1 MNPENIHP
9 INDRMLQRCDKEGML
24 GQKGCVFWFCG
35 LSGSG
40 KSTLAVNL
48 ERDLHNAGIHSV
60 VLDGDNLRSSLCQ
73 DLAFS
78 EEDRAE
84 NLRRASEVA
93 KILLSNGLVVIGS
106 FISPKKEFR
115 DFTRSIVGA
124 ESFREVYVKA
134 PFKTC
139 QQRDVKGLYAKV
151 QSGEIKN
158 FTGSS
163 SSFEEP
169 INPWITIETES
180 ESPEESSKK
189 LFERIIKEVRN

>member
-1 MNPENIHP
+1 MNPGNIHP
-9 INDRMLQRCDKEGML
+9 INHRMLQRCDKEGML

-60 VLDGDNLRSSLCQ
+60 VLDGDNLRSSLNK

-78 EEDRAE
+78 EEGRAE

-115 DFTRSIVGA
+115 DFTRSIIWE
-124 ESFREVYVKA
+124 ESFREVYIKA

-139 QQRDVKGLYAKV
+139 QNRDVKGLYAKV
-151 QSGEIKN
+151 QAGEIKN

-169 INPWITIETES
+169 INPWITIETDS
-180 ESPEESSKK
+180 ETPKESSKK
-189 LFERIIKEVRN
+189 LFERIINEVRN

>member
-1 MNPENIHP
+1 
-9 INDRMLQRCDKEGML
+9 MLQRCDKEGML

-60 VLDGDNLRSSLCQ
+60 VLDGDNLRSSLNK

-78 EEDRAE
+78 EEGRAE

-115 DFTRSIVGA
+115 DFTRSIIGE
-124 ESFREVYVKA
+124 ESFREVYIKA

-139 QQRDVKGLYAKV
+139 QNRDVKGLYAKV
-151 QSGEIKN
+151 QAGEIKN

-169 INPWITIETES
+169 INPWITIETDS
-180 ESPEESSKK
+180 ETPEESSKK
-189 LFERIIKEVRN
+189 LFERIINEVRN

>member
-1 MNPENIHP
+1 MNPGNIHP
-9 INDRMLQRCDKEGML
+9 INHRMLQSYDKEGML

-60 VLDGDNLRSSLCQ
+60 VLDGDNLRSSLNK

-78 EEDRAE
+78 EEGRAE

-115 DFTRSIVGA
+115 DFTRSIIGE
-124 ESFREVYVKA
+124 ESFREVYIKA

-139 QQRDVKGLYAKV
+139 QNRDVKGLYAKV
-151 QSGEIKN
+151 QAGEIKN

-169 INPWITIETES
+169 INPWITIETDS
-180 ESPEESSKK
+180 ETPEESSKK
-189 LFERIIKEVRN
+189 LFERIINEVRN

>member
-1 MNPENIHP
+1 MNPGNIHP
-9 INDRMLQRCDKEGML
+9 INHRMLQRYDKEGML

-48 ERDLHNAGIHSV
+48 ERDLHNAGIHSI
-60 VLDGDNLRSSLCQ
+60 VLDGDNLRSSLNK

-78 EEDRAE
+78 EEGRAE

-115 DFTRSIVGA
+115 DFTRSIIGE
-124 ESFREVYVKA
+124 ESFREVYIKA

-139 QQRDVKGLYAKV
+139 QNRDVKGLYAKV
-151 QSGEIKN
+151 QAGEIKN

-169 INPWITIETES
+169 INPWITIETDS
-180 ESPEESSKK
+180 ETPKESSKK
-189 LFERIIKEVRN
+189 LFERIINEVLN

>member
-1 MNPENIHP
+1 MNPDNIHP
-9 INDRMLQRCDKEGML
+9 INDRMLQRSDKEVML

-60 VLDGDNLRSSLCQ
+60 VLDGDNLRSSLNK

-78 EEDRAE
+78 EEDREE

-115 DFTRSIVGA
+115 DFTRSIIGA
-124 ESFREVYVKA
+124 DSFREIYIKA
-134 PFKTC
+134 PFEIC
-139 QQRDVKGLYAKV
+139 QDRDVKGLYAKV

-169 INPWITIETES
+169 INPWLTIETDS

-189 LFERIIKEVRN
+189 LFDRIIKEVRN

>member
-9 INDRMLQRCDKEGML
+9 INDRLLQRCDKEGML

-169 INPWITIETES
+169 INPWITIETDS

>member
-1 MNPENIHP
+1 MNPGNIHP
-9 INDRMLQRCDKEGML
+9 INHRMLQRCDKEGML

-60 VLDGDNLRSSLCQ
+60 VLDGDNLRSSLNK

-78 EEDRAE
+78 EEGRAE

-115 DFTRSIVGA
+115 DFTRSIIGE
-124 ESFREVYVKA
+124 ESFREVYIKA

-139 QQRDVKGLYAKV
+139 QNRDVKGLYAKV
-151 QSGEIKN
+151 QAGEIKN

-169 INPWITIETES
+169 INPWITIETDS
-180 ESPEESSKK
+180 ETPEESSKK
-189 LFERIIKEVRN
+189 LFERIINEVRN

>member
-1 MNPENIHP
+1 MNPGNIHP
-9 INDRMLQRCDKEGML
+9 INHRMLQRYDKEGML

-60 VLDGDNLRSSLCQ
+60 VLDGDNLRSSLNK

-78 EEDRAE
+78 EEGRAE

-115 DFTRSIVGA
+115 DFTRSIIGE
-124 ESFREVYVKA
+124 ESFREVYIKA

-139 QQRDVKGLYAKV
+139 QNRDVKGLYAKV
-151 QSGEIKN
+151 QAGEIKN

-169 INPWITIETES
+169 INPWITIETDS
-180 ESPEESSKK
+180 ETPKESSKK
-189 LFERIIKEVRN
+189 LFERIINEVRN

>member
-1 MNPENIHP
+1 MNPNNIHP
-9 INDRMLQRCDKEGML
+9 INDRMLQRSDKEVML
-24 GQKGCVFWFCG
+24 GQKGYVFWFCG

-60 VLDGDNLRSSLCQ
+60 VLDGDNLRSSLNK

-78 EEDRAE
+78 EKDRAE

-106 FISPKKEFR
+106 FISPKKVFR
-115 DFTRSIVGA
+115 DLTRSIIGA

-134 PFKTC
+134 PFEKC
-139 QQRDVKGLYAKV
+139 QDRDVKGLYAKV

-169 INPWITIETES
+169 INPWLTIDTDS

-189 LFERIIKEVRN
+189 LFDRIIKEVRN

>member
-24 GQKGCVFWFCG
+24 GQKAYVFWFCG

-115 DFTRSIVGA
+115 DFTRCIVGA

-139 QQRDVKGLYAKV
+139 QKRDVKGLYAKV

>member
-1 MNPENIHP
+1 MNPGNIHP
-9 INDRMLQRCDKEGML
+9 INHRMLQRCDKEGML

-60 VLDGDNLRSSLCQ
+60 VLDGDNLRSSLNK

-78 EEDRAE
+78 EEGRAE

-115 DFTRSIVGA
+115 DFTRSIIGE
-124 ESFREVYVKA
+124 ESFREVYIKA

-139 QQRDVKGLYAKV
+139 QNRDVKGLYAKV
-151 QSGEIKN
+151 QAGEIKN

-169 INPWITIETES
+169 INPWITIETDS
-180 ESPEESSKK
+180 ETPKESSKK
-189 LFERIIKEVRN
+189 LFERIINEVRN

>member
-1 MNPENIHP
+1 MNPGNIHP
-9 INDRMLQRCDKEGML
+9 INHRMLQRYDKEGML

-40 KSTLAVNL
+40 KSTLALNL

-60 VLDGDNLRSSLCQ
+60 VLDGDNLRSSLNK

-78 EEDRAE
+78 EEGRAE

-115 DFTRSIVGA
+115 DFTRSIIGE
-124 ESFREVYVKA
+124 ESFREVYIKA

-139 QQRDVKGLYAKV
+139 QNRDVKGLYAKV
-151 QSGEIKN
+151 QAGEIKN

-169 INPWITIETES
+169 INPWITIETDS
-180 ESPEESSKK
+180 ETPEESSKK
-189 LFERIIKEVRN
+189 LFERIINEVRN